1 MLVASL
7 RFPGGLRVEQH
18 DCSVCSPYSSSS
30 TVPEC
35 GETSVF
41 RLEVIL
47 GGAKSYSNVVGGLL
61 IRSVLNIGLG
71 TTRKPGKHSGYSCAG
86 ELSRRS
92 RTCTRTLPLM
102 FRSIGTESVQ
112 K

>member
-71 TTRKPGKHSGYSCAG
+71 TTRKPGKHSGYSCAFFG
-86 ELSRRS
+86 
-92 RTCTRTLPLM
+92 PLLHVL
-102 FRSIGTESVQ
+102 ESYLGGRVHVLALYR
-112 K
+112 